1 MRLAFTRIAEGS
13 VTMPS
18 KAADESLRPYRAR
31 RDFTRTQ
38 EPAGEPAGETA
49 SRPGG
54 RRAKAP
60 AFVVQKH
67 DATRL
72 HYDFRLE
79 LDGTLKSWAVTRG
92 PSLDPADKRLAVQV
106 EDHPL
111 DYGGFEGTIP
121 AGQYGGGTVMLW
133 DRGTWRSD
141 DADPMAALAAGKMK
155 FHLEG
160 ARLHGGWTLVR
171 MRPRRGEKTP
181 QWLLIKEHD
190 DEARPGDGDSLQQ
203 AESTS
208 VASGRSMDEIAA
220 SAGKQGEVWKTGK
233 AKRGG
238 GEKPMPAPKAAKK
251 AASGKAG
258 KPAGTSAKK
267 PATAPGGKRGA
278 GLAPGEFIPPQLC
291 ASAASAPTGP
301 GWVHEVKLD
310 GYRLQAHV
318 SGGQARLLTRSG
330 LDWTARFPET
340 AAALGQLPD
349 GILDGEVIAT
359 DAEGHPDF
367 AALQASLE
375 RQRTGDLRFMAFDL
389 LAADGQDWRQQPLG
403 ERKAALRE
411 WLAKAPDSIGYVE
424 HFEAAGEAVL
434 LSACRMGLEG
444 VVSKRIDA
452 PYQSGRGEI
461 WVKTKCRGN
470 DEFVIGGHG
479 TGPKGSM
486 TLLLGAW
493 RDGVLVY
500 LGRVGSGISGSR
512 AAALARQLKPLARK
526 TSPFA
531 TTPDPADRRRAQW
544 VEPRLVAEVDYAG
557 WTGDG
562 RIRQA
567 SFKGMRED
575 KPAESVT
582 PPGPIAGQDP
592 PPIPEAPKAKRGKAG
607 SGEANATGA
616 SGTRAGE
623 SNSGESQSSGV
634 KAGADKPAAR
644 QPTGTPPAGKAP
656 ADTANTI
663 AGIRLSHPDKL
674 LWPEEGFT
682 KRDLARYYATVA
694 PRLLDYAGGRMVAL
708 LRAPDG
714 IKGQRFLQRHPGTG
728 TSALLGRVQL
738 AGEDD
743 PFLVVESPQAL
754 VALAQA
760 GVLEI
765 HPGGALAADAERPNR
780 LVFDIDPDEGL
791 DFAAVLHAAR
801 GLRQRLEALGL
812 GAFVKTTGG
821 KGLHVVVPLR
831 PRAEWPEAKDFC
843 QALCALMAQEEPA
856 RYTTTLAKKAR
867 KGRIFLDYLRN
878 DRTATAVAAWSPR
891 ARPGA
896 TVSVPLAWEEVAE
909 GLDPKAFTIAT
920 VPARLDQPDPW
931 QGYEAAARSL
941 PALGARKRATPTR
954 KRATAQETSR

>member
-1 MRLAFTRIAEGS
+1 
-13 VTMPS
+13 MPA

-31 RDFTRTQ
+31 RDFTRTR
-38 EPAGEPAGETA
+38 EPAGQPA
-49 SRPGG
+49 R
-54 RRAKAP
+54 RRAAKALS
-60 AFVVQKH
+60 FVVQKH

-79 LDGTLKSWAVTRG
+79 LEGTLKSWAVTRG

-111 DYGGFEGTIP
+111 EYGGFEGTIP
-121 AGQYGGGTVMLW
+121 PGQYGGGTVMLW
-133 DRGTWRSD
+133 DRGTWHSD
-141 DADPMAALAAGKMK
+141 DADPVAALAAGKMK
-155 FHLEG
+155 FHLDG
-160 ARLHGGWTLVR
+160 ARMQGGWTLVR

-190 DEARPGDGDSLQQ
+190 DEARPGEGESLLQ
-203 AESTS
+203 AETSS
-208 VASGRSMDEIAA
+208 VASGRSMEEIAA
-220 SAGKQGEVWKTGK
+220 SAGEQGEVWTTGK

-238 GEKPMPAPKAAKK
+238 AARPAPAQKTAPKTAPKAAE
-251 AASGKAG
+251 KAG
-258 KPAGTSAKK
+258 KSAAK
-267 PATAPGGKRGA
+267 ATKGSRKARGA
-278 GLAPGEFIPPQLC
+278 SLAPGQFVPPQLC
-291 ASAASAPTGP
+291 ASAAEAPMGP

-310 GYRLQAHV
+310 GYRLQAHI
-318 SGGQARLLTRSG
+318 SGGEARLLTRSG

-340 AAALGQLPD
+340 AAALGQLQD
-349 GILDGEVIAT
+349 SILDGEVIAT

-375 RQRTGDLRFMAFDL
+375 RKRTGELRFMAFDL
-389 LAADGQDWRQQPLG
+389 LAAGGQDWRPQPLG

-411 WLAKAPDSIGYVE
+411 WLAKAPDAIGYVE
-424 HFEAAGEAVL
+424 HFEAAGDAIL

-452 PYQSGRGEI
+452 PYQSGRGES

-470 DEFVIGGHG
+470 DEFIVGGHG

-493 RDGVLVY
+493 RDGALVY

-512 AAALARQLKPLARK
+512 AASLTRQLKKLARK

-531 TTPDPADRRRAQW
+531 TALDAADRRRAHW
-544 VEPRLVAEVDYAG
+544 VEPQLVAEVDYAG

-567 SFKGMRED
+567 SFKGVRED

-592 PPIPEAPKAKRGKAG
+592 PPIPEAPKAARGKA
-607 SGEANATGA
+607 A
-616 SGTRAGE
+616 SGT
-623 SNSGESQSSGV
+623 S
-634 KAGADKPAAR
+634 D
-644 QPTGTPPAGKAP
+644 AGKADTGKAASGHSATKDPGAGAGKPTP
-656 ADTANTI
+656 AKAGTDTQNTI
-663 AGIRLSHPDKL
+663 GGIRLSHPDKL
-674 LWPEEGFT
+674 LWPEEGVT

-728 TSALLGRVQL
+728 TSALLRRVML

-743 PFLVVESPQAL
+743 PFLAVESPQAL

-760 GVLEI
+760 GVLEV
-765 HPGGALAADAERPNR
+765 HPGGALAKDAERPDR

-801 GLRQRLEALGL
+801 ALRERLEGLGL

-878 DRTATAVAAWSPR
+878 DRTATAVSAWSPR

-920 VPARLDQPDPW
+920 VPDRLAQPDPW
-931 QGYEAAARSL
+931 EGYAKAAREL
-941 PALGARKRATPTR
+941 PALGAQKRATSRKRA
-954 KRATAQETSR
+954 KAQETSR

>member
-1 MRLAFTRIAEGS
+1 
-13 VTMPS
+13 MPA

-38 EPAGEPAGETA
+38 EPAGQPA
-49 SRPGG
+49 R
-54 RRAKAP
+54 RRAAKALS
-60 AFVVQKH
+60 FVVQKH

-79 LDGTLKSWAVTRG
+79 LKGTLKSWAVTRG

-111 DYGGFEGTIP
+111 EYGGFEGTIP
-121 AGQYGGGTVMLW
+121 PGQYGGGTVMLW
-133 DRGTWRSD
+133 DRGTWHSD
-141 DADPMAALAAGKMK
+141 DADPVAALAAGKMK
-155 FHLEG
+155 FHLDG
-160 ARLHGGWTLVR
+160 ARMQGGWTLVR

-190 DEARPGDGDSLQQ
+190 DEARPGEGESLLQ
-203 AESTS
+203 AETGS
-208 VASGRSMDEIAA
+208 VASGRSMEEIAA
-220 SAGKQGEVWKTGK
+220 SAGKQGEVWTTGK

-238 GEKPMPAPKAAKK
+238 AARPAADRKPPPKAAGKTAGRPAK
-251 AASGKAG
+251 PSAGAAKGSPEALGARLV
-258 KPAGTSAKK
+258 
-267 PATAPGGKRGA
+267 PGR
-278 GLAPGEFIPPQLC
+278 FIPPQLC
-291 ASAASAPTGP
+291 ASATEAPTGK

-310 GYRLQAHV
+310 GYRLQAHI
-318 SGGQARLLTRSG
+318 SAGEARLLTRSG
-330 LDWTARFPET
+330 LDWTERFPET
-340 AAALGQLPD
+340 AAALGQLQD
-349 GILDGEVIAT
+349 SILDGEVIAT

-367 AALQASLE
+367 AALQAALE
-375 RQRTGDLRFMAFDL
+375 RKRTGELRFMAFDL
-389 LAADGQDWRQQPLG
+389 LAAGGQDWRQQSLE

-411 WLAKAPDSIGYVE
+411 WLAKAPDAIGYVE
-424 HFEAAGEAVL
+424 HFEAAGDAIL

-452 PYQSGRGEI
+452 PYRSGRGEG

-470 DEFVIGGHG
+470 DEFVVGGHG

-493 RDGVLVY
+493 RDGALVY

-512 AAALARQLKPLARK
+512 AASLAKQLKPLARK

-531 TTPDPADRRRAQW
+531 TALDAADRRRAHW
-544 VEPRLVAEVDYAG
+544 VEPQLVAEVGYAG

-567 SFKGMRED
+567 SFKGVRED

-592 PPIPEAPKAKRGKAG
+592 PPIPEVPKAGGRKAASGTGGAGGSGAGQSRTGKGAAGAGKPAAGKAG
-607 SGEANATGA
+607 T
-616 SGTRAGE
+616 
-623 SNSGESQSSGV
+623 
-634 KAGADKPAAR
+634 
-644 QPTGTPPAGKAP
+644 
-656 ADTANTI
+656 DTQNTI
-663 AGIRLSHPDKL
+663 GGIRLSHPDKL
-674 LWPEEGFT
+674 LWPEEGVT
-682 KRDLARYYATVA
+682 KRDLARYYAAVA

-728 TSALLGRVQL
+728 TSALLRRVML

-743 PFLVVESPQAL
+743 PFLSVETPQAL

-760 GVLEI
+760 GVLEV
-765 HPGGALAADAERPNR
+765 HPGGALAKDAERPDR

-791 DFAAVLHAAR
+791 DFAAVIHAALA
-801 GLRQRLEALGL
+801 LRERLEGLGL

-843 QALCALMAQEEPA
+843 QAFCALMAQEEPA

-878 DRTATAVAAWSPR
+878 ERTATAVAAWSPR

-896 TVSVPLAWEEVAE
+896 TVSVPLAWGEVEE
-909 GLDPKAFTIAT
+909 GLDPNAFTIAT
-920 VPARLDQPDPW
+920 APARLEQPDPW
-931 QGYEAAARSL
+931 AGYAQAAREL
-941 PALGARKRATPTR
+941 PALGARKRATPR
-954 KRATAQETSR
+954 KRAKAQETSR